1 MKLWP
6 WQGRRA
12 AREQELNR
20 EIEWHLN
27 EIREEHEADGLS
39 PRQAVQA
46 ARREFGNV
54 AIVQEDTR
62 AAWGW
67 MLLEQFAQ
75 DVRYAIRTMGTNRLF
90 TVLAAASLALGIGA
104 NAAIF
109 SFMDALLLRTLPV
122 AEPDRLALFNW
133 HARIRDKREFVMHGG
148 HGSDWGDGESGTSS
162 GMFPYGAFEMFR
174 KNDAIFSSVFGYFHQ
189 SRLARRLNLT
199 VQGQAEVASVEYV
212 SGDFFSGLG
221 VPPAAGRLTIPDDD
235 RAGAAPVAVVSYALA
250 ERRFGGADRAP
261 GQEILV
267 DNAPFKVT
275 GVAPPGFFGVDPAR
289 APDLYIPMHANPL
302 LAAREYQDVND
313 YWIEIMG
320 RLRPGV
326 SRARAQAT
334 MAPQFHQWVA
344 NTAKT
349 AGERAQL
356 PELVLTAGKGGLSGL
371 RRRYSKPLYVL
382 LTLVGL
388 ILTIACANVA
398 NLLLAR
404 AASRR
409 REIALRLSVGA
420 SRWRVVRQMLA
431 ESVLLAWLG
440 GVAGVALAMWGI
452 RFLTLLLAGGQSNF
466 TLHAELNWHVL
477 CMMAVLSLLSGVF
490 FGLAPALQATRADVM
505 PALKETRG
513 GQGGARHSLWGGG
526 MGRLLV
532 IGQIALSLLMLVA
545 AGLFVRTLSN
555 LQSVDI
561 GFSRENVL
569 LFHLEASKAGHHSP
583 EIAGFY
589 GELRQR
595 FGEIPGVRAASLS
608 DESMVDGSWSIGIRV
623 QGAQRDPQT
632 RAMSVGPAFFEAM
645 QIPIVA
651 GRGIEERD
659 RPGSPQ
665 VAVVSERFAKV
676 NFGDRNPLGQR
687 LIIEKGKTVARD
699 MEIVGV
705 SRDTHYGGLKQQI
718 PPVVFFP
725 YDQGYP
731 PPDDVVFE
739 LRTAGDPLAYVNA
752 VREVVRRA
760 DARVPVA
767 DIRTQAA
774 EIDRSINEERTLA
787 RLCLVF
793 ALVALTIA
801 SVGLYG
807 TVAYNVARRTSEL
820 GIRMALGAQRRR
832 LVWLVLREVL
842 LLAGIGIAVSV
853 PAALVASKL
862 VESFLFGMKRNDP
875 WALAT
880 AVATLLA
887 AALMAAYLPARK
899 ASSIDPMVALRNE

>member
-1 MKLWP
+1 
-6 WQGRRA
+6 
-12 AREQELNR
+12 
-20 EIEWHLN
+20 
-27 EIREEHEADGLS
+27 
-39 PRQAVQA
+39 
-46 ARREFGNV
+46 
-54 AIVQEDTR
+54 
-62 AAWGW
+62 
-67 MLLEQFAQ
+67 
-75 DVRYAIRTMGTNRLF
+75 
-90 TVLAAASLALGIGA
+90 
-104 NAAIF
+104 
-109 SFMDALLLRTLPV
+109 
-122 AEPDRLALFNW
+122 
-133 HARIRDKREFVMHGG
+133 
-148 HGSDWGDGESGTSS
+148 
-162 GMFPYGAFEMFR
+162 
-174 KNDAIFSSVFGYFHQ
+174 
-189 SRLARRLNLT
+189 
-199 VQGQAEVASVEYV
+199 
-212 SGDFFSGLG
+212 
-221 VPPAAGRLTIPDDD
+221 
-235 RAGAAPVAVVSYALA
+235 
-250 ERRFGGADRAP
+250 
-261 GQEILV
+261 
-267 DNAPFKVT
+267 
-275 GVAPPGFFGVDPAR
+275 
-289 APDLYIPMHANPL
+289 
-302 LAAREYQDVND
+302 
-313 YWIEIMG
+313 
-320 RLRPGV
+320 
-326 SRARAQAT
+326 
-334 MAPQFHQWVA
+334 
-344 NTAKT
+344 
-349 AGERAQL
+349 
-356 PELVLTAGKGGLSGL
+356 
-371 RRRYSKPLYVL
+371 
-382 LTLVGL
+382 
-388 ILTIACANVA
+388 
-398 NLLLAR
+398 
-404 AASRR
+404 
-409 REIALRLSVGA
+409 
-420 SRWRVVRQMLA
+420 MLA

-752 VREVVRRA
+752 VREIVRRA

-820 GIRMALGAQRRR
+820 GIRMALGAQRGR